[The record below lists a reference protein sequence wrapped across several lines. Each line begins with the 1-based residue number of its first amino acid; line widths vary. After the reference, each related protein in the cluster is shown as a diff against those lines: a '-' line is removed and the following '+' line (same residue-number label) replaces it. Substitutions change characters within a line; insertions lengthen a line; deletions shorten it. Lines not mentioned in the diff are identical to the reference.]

1 MEDLLLLEVVVL
13 PIEFSRLDV
22 AEELL
27 CRREVEVISTK
38 ESYRNLQE
46 LELLHDELAPVIWS
60 IVNEKSSFPSPILVQ
75 LIELEDQLQ
84 QVPVES
90 TTVVGTHVDCDEELI
105 EVADSSNDVG
115 TFDLLAPVEEELGPC
130 RTPRLPAVVGLT
142 DGALINIDDP
152 PSSEEVIDVMD
163 CCNLP
168 LQSLEVPVGI
178 NNDMSATLIAELEFF
193 FHESCKLWPRYF
205 LMSLSPDC
213 LLDLLC
219 SQRLL
224 LVMEQGL
231 ND

>member
-60 IVNEKSSFPSPILVQ
+60 IVNEKSCFPSPILVQ
-75 LIELEDQLQ
+75 LIKLDDQLQ

-105 EVADSSNDVG
+105 EVADSSNNVG

-152 PSSEEVIDVMD
+152 PSREEVIDVMD
-163 CCNLP
+163 CSNL
-168 LQSLEVPVGI
+168 S
-178 NNDMSATLIAELEFF
+178 
-193 FHESCKLWPRYF
+193 
-205 LMSLSPDC
+205 
-213 LLDLLC
+213 
-219 SQRLL
+219 
-224 LVMEQGL
+224 
-231 ND
+231 